1 MPAAADAALAKARA
15 LHAPV
20 LLAEVIEAL
29 SPSRGG
35 VYLDATFGAGGYT
48 TAILDHGADRV
59 IAVDRDPEA
68 IARGLTWSDAFGGKL
83 DIVEGRFG
91 DLEDLV
97 ETPLAGVVFDIG
109 VSSMQIDQPGRGFS
123 FQKDGPLD
131 MRMSQSGP
139 SAADIVNNATQAQL
153 ADIFFIYGEERASRR
168 IAKAIVAARS
178 ETRIDTT
185 LALAEI
191 IERQLP
197 RPKPGQ
203 PHSATRV
210 FQALR
215 IAVNDELGELA
226 RGLAAAE
233 TLLEEGGVLAV
244 VTFHSLEDRIAK
256 RFFQKRGGKAA
267 RGSRHQPLADEDV
280 PGFEVMTNKAIKASK
295 AELDANPRA
304 RSARLRAGRRTDA
317 PALALTAKDIGLP
330 VLPEQRG
337 R

>member
-1 MPAAADAALAKARA
+1 
-15 LHAPV
+15 
-20 LLAEVIEAL
+20 
-29 SPSRGG
+29 
-35 VYLDATFGAGGYT
+35 
-48 TAILDHGADRV
+48 
-59 IAVDRDPEA
+59 
-68 IARGLTWSDAFGGKL
+68 
-83 DIVEGRFG
+83 
-91 DLEDLV
+91 
-97 ETPLAGVVFDIG
+97 
-109 VSSMQIDQPGRGFS
+109 
-123 FQKDGPLD
+123 
-131 MRMSQSGP
+131 MSQSGP

-168 IAKAIVAARS
+168 IAKAIVAARA

-233 TLLEEGGVLAV
+233 TLLAEDGVLVV

-267 RGSRHQPLADEDV
+267 RGSRHQPLATEDV
-280 PGFEVMTNKAIKASK
+280 PGF
-295 AELDANPRA
+295 
-304 RSARLRAGRRTDA
+304 
-317 PALALTAKDIGLP
+317 
-330 VLPEQRG
+330 
-337 R
+337 